1 MHWYVVLTFDF
12 LKNRSVVQI
21 LIGFGTAI
29 NSWAKVY
36 KIFKA
41 GLLTLTSGVLLN
53 SNKTIEMTCD
63 FWDFFVIEIKYSI
76 TKKNNM
82 QCLKSKYIQMR
93 LRHKNPPFSLYISH
107 LLLSFFKKVNI
118 LSYQYLNYEVW
129 RSNFERTHFT
139 YFSNLFLFSDGS
151 GNGPSY
157 FTKKGNR
164 NCWFVLN
171 LRPISIFGCLHNKC
185 PSLLTHS
192 IP

>member
-1 MHWYVVLTFDF
+1 MHWCVVLTFDF

-76 TKKNNM
+76 TKKTICNVWSQNI
-82 QCLKSKYIQMR
+82 SKCA
-93 LRHKNPPFSLYISH
+93 S
-107 LLLSFFKKVNI
+107 V
-118 LSYQYLNYEVW
+118 
-129 RSNFERTHFT
+129 
-139 YFSNLFLFSDGS
+139 
-151 GNGPSY
+151 
-157 FTKKGNR
+157 TKT
-164 NCWFVLN
+164 L
-171 LRPISIFGCLHNKC
+171 
-185 PSLLTHS
+185 PSLSTFHTSYYPFLKKLIYCPTNIWIMKFEDQILNEPILLIS
-192 IP
+192 RTCFCLVMDQEMVRRILPKKETETVDLF